1 MVMFCNIDIVYLVH
15 AMKRRKISLVGQKNL
30 GQSHPSGIPTRSQ
43 EMSSFQKRE
52 LKSTQKSTNY
62 TNQRMKFL
70 PGTKLGV

>member
-30 GQSHPSGIPTRSQ
+30 GQSGIPTRSQ